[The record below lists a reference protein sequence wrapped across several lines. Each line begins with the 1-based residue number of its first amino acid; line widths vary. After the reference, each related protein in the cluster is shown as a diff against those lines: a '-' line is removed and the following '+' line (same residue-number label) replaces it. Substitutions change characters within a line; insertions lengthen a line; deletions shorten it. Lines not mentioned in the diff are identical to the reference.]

1 MFLTPLAWT
10 PIPGEGP
17 SGKGPWVGSGRSSEP
32 AEGAERTGEKSGQK
46 GTYRAGPR
54 AMGRTATSA
63 YRRKKNGG
71 VRGAR
76 GRHQTE
82 DHGSPAQP
90 CDSSKR
96 VALLI
101 GSFSSALAR
110 KMRASLSSRLDNNKR
125 QVPTFP
131 DWL

>member
-1 MFLTPLAWT
+1 MFLTPLVWK

-17 SGKGPWVGSGRSSEP
+17 SGKGPCVGSGRSSEP

-71 VRGAR
+71 FRGAR

-82 DHGSPAQP
+82 DHDSPAQP
-90 CDSSKR
+90 CDPSKR

-101 GSFSSALAR
+101 DSLSCALAR
-110 KMRASLSSRLDNNKR
+110 KMRASPSSRLDNKR

-131 DWL
+131 DWF